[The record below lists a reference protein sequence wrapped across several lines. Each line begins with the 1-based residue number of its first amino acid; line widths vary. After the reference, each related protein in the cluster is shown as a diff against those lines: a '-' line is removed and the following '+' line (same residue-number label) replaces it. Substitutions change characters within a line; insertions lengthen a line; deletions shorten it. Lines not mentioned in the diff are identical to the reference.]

1 MWRNFCILVNSLKM
15 RNRQVLEMKST
26 KDVGS
31 MNVELSLAKK
41 LMFMNFLLTT
51 KLNGM
56 YMGRHMLGTEDGA

>member
-1 MWRNFCILVNSLKM
+1 MVNSLKM